1 MIIALKSLELKQ
13 NDEVIV
19 PAQTWVS
26 TIGAVINVGATPVI
40 VDVDEYF
47 TIDVNEVKENHT
59 KTKAIIAVNLF
70 GQSCEMKSLL
80 TLCKNFNLKLIEDCA
95 QSHFTK
101 HNGKFSGTTSDIGVF
116 SFYPGKNLGAMGDAG
131 AIITNNKNIMNL
143 AKCIQITEVL

>member
-47 TIDVNEVKENHT
+47 TIDVNEVKKKIT
-59 KTKAIIAVNLF
+59 PKTKAIIAVNLF

-101 HNGKFSGTTSDIGVF
+101 HNGKFSG
-116 SFYPGKNLGAMGDAG
+116 
-131 AIITNNKNIMNL
+131 NK
-143 AKCIQITEVL
+143 